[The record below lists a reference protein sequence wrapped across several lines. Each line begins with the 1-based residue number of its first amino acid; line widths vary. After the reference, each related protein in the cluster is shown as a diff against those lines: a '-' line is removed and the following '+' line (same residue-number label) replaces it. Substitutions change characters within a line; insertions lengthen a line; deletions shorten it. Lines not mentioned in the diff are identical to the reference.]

1 MRVLLLTAALA
12 LALGAAPLWA
22 QSLYNAAGLGLPIA
36 SIDGR
41 GRALGNLGIGLWGH
55 SILPTDP
62 GAAGM
67 LIIPSAVLVA
77 QPSWVEFQRGADDVG
92 EFQGNRFPLIGI
104 GYPFRAG
111 MFTASFASVLDQR
124 FKSQRDVTV
133 DLVDGPADATDFFEQ
148 DGAVTQVSVGYSRR
162 IGDQLGVGVSV
173 GRYAGSITRELTRDF
188 SVADATEAFEGYVA
202 SGRWSY
208 SGGSITGGFATDL
221 GGVARVAGSATW
233 SSSLNATASEET
245 EGSDRTFDIPLQYR
259 LGTSI
264 ALAPGLLVTASAVRA
279 DWTSLSDDLSA
290 PANVGNTNGFGVG
303 VELSR
308 VRLLGI
314 STPLRFG
321 YRKSNLPFSF
331 GSAGATETAW
341 SGGFGLVLNETNG
354 ITLAGTDFA
363 VERGERSDSSL
374 LERFWRATVS
384 LRVSGF

>member
-1 MRVLLLTAALA
+1 
-12 LALGAAPLWA
+12 
-22 QSLYNAAGLGLPIA
+22 
-36 SIDGR
+36 
-41 GRALGNLGIGLWGH
+41 
-55 SILPTDP
+55 
-62 GAAGM
+62 M
-67 LIIPSAVLVA
+67 LVIPSAVLVA

-104 GYPFRAG
+104 GYPLRAG
-111 MFTASFASVLDQR
+111 MFTASFASFLDQR
-124 FKSQRDVTV
+124 FESQRDVTV
-133 DLVDGPADATDFFEQ
+133 DLVDGPGDATDLFKQ
-148 DGAVTQVSVGYSRR
+148 DGAVTHLSVGYSRR
-162 IGDQLGVGVSV
+162 VGDQLGIGVTV

-188 SVADATEAFEGYVA
+188 SVADATESFEEYVA

-208 SGGSITGGFATDL
+208 SGTSITGGFATDL

-233 SSSLNATASEET
+233 SGSLNATGSEET
-245 EGSDRTFDIPLQYR
+245 EGSDRTFDLPLEYR
-259 LGTSI
+259 LGTSV
-264 ALAPGLLVTASAVRA
+264 ALAPGLLVTASVVRA

-290 PANVGNTNGFGVG
+290 PANVGSTNGFGVG

-308 VRLLGI
+308 MRLLGI

-331 GSAGATETAW
+331 GSEGATEKAL
-341 SGGFGLVLNETNG
+341 SGGFGFVLNETNG
-354 ITLAGTDFA
+354 ITLAGADFA